1 MKCVNGR
8 TKPALWEKSKRQA
21 VSRLGRHSARAMQL
35 AGKLYRDAGGGYCGA
50 KTQAQRKM
58 VKWTGE
64 DWRTAPGAAAKAC
77 KRTPSGK
84 LKCDR
89 YLPAAAWA
97 KLTPAQR
104 AETRR
109 VKLKARTQYVPN
121 APAAASA
128 GRAIRRRSR

>member
-1 MKCVNGR
+1 MTCVNGR

-35 AGKLYRDAGGGYCGA
+35 AGRLYREAGGGYCGS
-50 KTQAQRKM
+50 KTDAQRRM

-64 DWRTAPGAAAKAC
+64 DWRTAPGAPAKAC
-77 KRTPSGK
+77 RRTPSGK
-84 LKCDR
+84 LRCDR

-104 AETRR
+104 AATRK
-109 VKLKARTQYVPN
+109 VKQRAGEQYVPN
-121 APAAASA
+121 TPAAARA
-128 GRAIRRRSR
+128 GRKVRSRS